1 MKKKIG
7 PFSEYEL
14 DRVLLTDA
22 WCVNAFEKDV
32 AWLLRLDEERLLA
45 GFYENAGLSNDHTR
59 YPGWESM
66 LIGGHTLGH
75 FLTAAAQGYK
85 NAEASEEQKEALF
98 AKIRRI
104 IDGLLECQQ
113 HSKGMPGFVFGA
125 IIRDPE
131 NVELQ
136 FDEVEQGRTNIITE
150 AWVPW
155 YTMHKILDGVVN
167 AYRYTGY
174 EPALT
179 VACGIG
185 DWTYARTSQWSEATH
200 LTVLGIEYG
209 GMNDALYS
217 LYRITK
223 KEEHL
228 SAAHAFDETALFE
241 KIASGAKNV
250 LNNRH
255 ANTTIPKFLGA
266 LNRYLSVGDEAY
278 LEYAKAF
285 WEMVTSRHSYAT
297 GGNSEWE
304 HFGEDFILDAE
315 RTNCNNETCNTYNML
330 KLTRGL
336 FMITGEKKY
345 AAYYEN
351 TLINAI
357 LSSQD
362 PESGMTMYF
371 QPMASGYFKVY
382 GTPFDKFW
390 CCTGSGMENFTKL
403 NSSIYFKE
411 EDGICVNLFLSSE
424 LTDEDLGIRLIQECD
439 IPSQDTVRFTLKLT
453 RGVMR
458 NLKLHIRIPDWSVR
472 TMLSAKGKQVTEE
485 NGYYAVSGE
494 WHDGDSIELRFVYA
508 VRAAGLPDCDSVFAF
523 RYGPLLLSAELGK
536 EDMIDGSTGVD
547 VTIPSNKLVE
557 SEYLTV
563 TNGSVA
569 DFIRDIDRHFEKDTD
584 ALRFTLKGCDAE
596 PVFTP
601 HFSKTRERYGIYWY
615 FFDTLSDDGEAQKE
629 KRLREEA
636 RRERI
641 LDTVQPGYGQYEND
655 ELHAME
661 DHNSVGITDNGTSRH
676 CAPSGSFCYHMKVK
690 EGSAHQL
697 ELHLLREDN
706 GKPLRVQVGE
716 DEIFNGKAHYTGK
729 DEEYVMELS
738 IPEETIEKN
747 MERRE
752 IAGESVT
759 TVPVRFSGT
768 WSSVSARLFGFIYML
783 LAEPS
788 GDS

>member
-1 MKKKIG
+1 MTC
-7 PFSEYEL
+7 PVL
-14 DRVLLTDA
+14 DTQAAV
-22 WCVNAFEKDV
+22 
-32 AWLLRLDEERLLA
+32 
-45 GFYENAGLSNDHTR
+45 S
-59 YPGWESM
+59 S
-66 LIGGHTLGH
+66 LG
-75 FLTAAAQGYK
+75 
-85 NAEASEEQKEALF
+85 S
-98 AKIRRI
+98 
-104 IDGLLECQQ
+104 
-113 HSKGMPGFVFGA
+113 P
-125 IIRDPE
+125 
-131 NVELQ
+131 
-136 FDEVEQGRTNIITE
+136 
-150 AWVPW
+150 
-155 YTMHKILDGVVN
+155 
-167 AYRYTGY
+167 
-174 EPALT
+174 
-179 VACGIG
+179 
-185 DWTYARTSQWSEATH
+185 
-200 LTVLGIEYG
+200 
-209 GMNDALYS
+209 
-217 LYRITK
+217 
-223 KEEHL
+223 
-228 SAAHAFDETALFE
+228 ALFE
-241 KIASGAKNV
+241 KIATGGKNV

-266 LNRYLSVGDEAY
+266 LNRYLCVGDETY
-278 LEYAKAF
+278 LEYVKAF
-285 WEMVTSRHSYAT
+285 WDMVTQRHSYAT

-304 HFGEDFILDAE
+304 HFGEDCVLDAE

-351 TLINAI
+351 TLFNAI

-411 EDGICVNLFLSSE
+411 EGGVCVNLFLSSE
-424 LTDEDLGIRLIQECD
+424 LTDDELGIKLIQEAD
-439 IPSQDTVRFTLKLT
+439 VPAKDTVRFTLRLT
-453 RGVMR
+453 RGAMR
-458 NLKLHIRIPDWSVR
+458 NMRLRIRIPDWSLR

-485 NGYYAVSGE
+485 GGYYNVSGE
-494 WHDGDSIELRFVYA
+494 WRDGDSIELRFRYGI
-508 VRAAGLPDCDSVFAF
+508 RPIGLPDCDSVFAF
-523 RYGPLLLSAELGK
+523 RYGPLLLSADLGT

-563 TNGSVA
+563 TEGSVA
-569 DFIRDIDRHFEKDTD
+569 DFIREIGTHFEKDPEE
-584 ALRFTLKGCDAE
+584 LRFTLKDCDRE
-596 PVFTP
+596 LVFRP
-601 HFSKTRERYGIYWY
+601 HYKKTRERYGIYWY
-615 FFDTLSDDGEAQKE
+615 FFDKLSDDGEAQKE

-641 LDTVQPGYGQYEND
+641 VDTVQPGYGQYEND
-655 ELHAME
+655 EVHAME
-661 DHNSVGITDNGTSRH
+661 DHDSVGITDNGTSRH
-676 CAPSGSFCYHMKVK
+676 ALPNGSFCYHMKVAA
-690 EGSAHQL
+690 GSAHEL

-706 GKPLRVQVGE
+706 GKPLRVQIGE

-729 DEEYVMELS
+729 DEEYVLELS
-738 IPEETIEKN
+738 VPAEVIDKNLET
-747 MERRE
+747 RE

-768 WSSVSARLFGFIYML
+768 WSSVSARLFGFAYML

>member
-1 MKKKIG
+1 MKNKLG
-7 PFSEYEL
+7 PFSEYGL
-14 DRVLLTDA
+14 DRVLITDA
-22 WCVNAFEKDV
+22 WCVNAYEKDV
-32 AWLLRLDEERLLA
+32 AWLLSLDEERLLA
-45 GFYENAGLSNDHTR
+45 GFYENAGLSNEHER

-75 FLTAAAQGYK
+75 YLTAAAQGFK
-85 NAEASEEQKEALF
+85 NAEVSAEQKEGLF
-98 AKIRRI
+98 AKIKRI

-113 HSKGMPGFVFGA
+113 HSKGKPGFVFGA
-125 IIRDPE
+125 MIRDPE

-167 AYRYTGY
+167 AYRYTDY
-174 EPALT
+174 APALT
-179 VACGIG
+179 LAEGIG
-185 DWTYARTSQWSEATH
+185 DWSYARSSQWSEETH
-200 LTVLGIEYG
+200 RTVLGIEYG

-217 LYRITK
+217 LYRITH

-228 SAAHAFDETALFE
+228 AAAHAFDETALFE
-241 KIASGAKNV
+241 KIASGEKNV

-266 LNRYLSVGDEAY
+266 LNRYVSVGDETY
-278 LEYAKAF
+278 LDYAKAF
-285 WEMVTSRHSYAT
+285 WDMVTQRHSYAT

-304 HFGEDFILDAE
+304 HFGEDYILDAE
-315 RTNCNNETCNTYNML
+315 RTNCNNETCNTFNML

-336 FMITGEKKY
+336 FMITGERKY

-351 TLINAI
+351 TLFNAI

-371 QPMASGYFKVY
+371 QPMASGYYKVY

-390 CCTGSGMENFTKL
+390 CCTGTGMENFTKL

-411 EDGICVNLFLSSE
+411 ENGVCVNLFLSSE
-424 LTDEDLGIRLIQECD
+424 LTDDELGIKLIQEAD
-439 IPSQDTVRFTLKLT
+439 VPANDTVRFTLKLT
-453 RGVMR
+453 RGGMK
-458 NLKLHIRIPDWSVR
+458 NMKLRIRIPDWSLR

-485 NGYYAVSGE
+485 GGYYSVYGE
-494 WHDGDSIELRFVYA
+494 WRDGDVIELRFVYA
-508 VRAAGLPDCDSVFAF
+508 VQTSGLPDCNSVFAF
-523 RYGPLLLSAELGK
+523 RYGPLLLSADLGT
-536 EDMIDGSTGVD
+536 ENMIDSSTGVD
-547 VTIPSNKLVE
+547 VTIPSNKIVE

-563 TNGSVA
+563 SEGSVA
-569 DFIRDIDRHFEKDTD
+569 DFIRDIDKHFEKDAD
-584 ALRFTLKGCDAE
+584 ELRFTLKDCDRE
-596 PVFTP
+596 LVFRP
-601 HFSKTRERYGIYWY
+601 HYKKTRERYGIYWY
-615 FFDTLSDDGEAQKE
+615 FFDKLSDDGEAQKE

-641 LDTVQPGYGQYEND
+641 VDTVQPGYGQYEND

-676 CAPSGSFCYHMKVK
+676 TLPNGSFCYHMKA
-690 EGSAHQL
+690 EGGRDYQL

-706 GKPLRVQVGE
+706 GKPLRVQIGE

-729 DEEYVMELS
+729 DEEYVLELP
-738 IPEETIEKN
+738 IPADLVDKNLET
-747 MERRE
+747 RDV
-752 IAGESVT
+752 AGESVT
-759 TVPVRFSGT
+759 TIPVRFSGT
-768 WSSVSARLFGFIYML
+768 WSSESAKLFGFIYL
-783 LAEPS
+783 LRAQ
-788 GDS
+788 D

>member
-1 MKKKIG
+1 MKNKLG
-7 PFSEYEL
+7 PFSEYGL
-14 DRVLLTDA
+14 DRVLITDA
-22 WCVNAFEKDV
+22 WCVNAYEKDV
-32 AWLLRLDEERLLA
+32 AWLLSLDEERLLA
-45 GFYENAGLSNDHTR
+45 GFYENAGLSNEHER

-75 FLTAAAQGYK
+75 YLTAAAQGFK
-85 NAEASEEQKEALF
+85 NAEVSAEQKEGLF
-98 AKIRRI
+98 AKIKRI

-113 HSKGMPGFVFGA
+113 HSKGKPGFVFGA
-125 IIRDPE
+125 MIRDPE

-167 AYRYTGY
+167 VYRYTDY
-174 EPALT
+174 APALT
-179 VACGIG
+179 LAEGIG
-185 DWTYARTSQWSEATH
+185 DWSYARSSQWSEETH
-200 LTVLGIEYG
+200 RTVLGIEYG

-217 LYRITK
+217 LYRITH

-228 SAAHAFDETALFE
+228 AAAHAFDETALFE
-241 KIASGAKNV
+241 KIASGEKNV

-266 LNRYLSVGDEAY
+266 LNRYVSVGDETY
-278 LEYAKAF
+278 LDYAKAF
-285 WEMVTSRHSYAT
+285 WDMVTQRHSYAT

-304 HFGEDFILDAE
+304 HFGEDYILDAE
-315 RTNCNNETCNTYNML
+315 RTNCNNETCNTFNML

-336 FMITGEKKY
+336 FMITGERKY

-351 TLINAI
+351 TLFNAI

-371 QPMASGYFKVY
+371 QPMASGYYKVY

-390 CCTGSGMENFTKL
+390 CCTGTGMENFTKL

-411 EDGICVNLFLSSE
+411 ENGVCVNLFLSSE
-424 LTDEDLGIRLIQECD
+424 LTDDELGIKLIQEAD
-439 IPSQDTVRFTLKLT
+439 VPANDTVRFTLKLT
-453 RGVMR
+453 RGGMK
-458 NLKLHIRIPDWSVR
+458 NMKLRIRIPDWSLR

-485 NGYYAVSGE
+485 GGYYSVYGE
-494 WHDGDSIELRFVYA
+494 WRDGDVIELRFVYA
-508 VRAAGLPDCDSVFAF
+508 VQTSGLPDCNSVFAF
-523 RYGPLLLSAELGK
+523 RYGPLLLSADLGT
-536 EDMIDGSTGVD
+536 ENMIDSSTGVD
-547 VTIPSNKLVE
+547 VTIPSNKIVE

-563 TNGSVA
+563 SEGSVA
-569 DFIRDIDRHFEKDTD
+569 DFIRDIDKHFEKDAD
-584 ALRFTLKGCDAE
+584 ELRFTLKDCDRE
-596 PVFTP
+596 LVFRP
-601 HFSKTRERYGIYWY
+601 HYKKTRERYGIYWY
-615 FFDTLSDDGEAQKE
+615 FFDKLSDDGEAQKE

-641 LDTVQPGYGQYEND
+641 VDTVQPGYGQYEND

-676 CAPSGSFCYHMKVK
+676 TLPNGSFCYHMKA
-690 EGSAHQL
+690 EGGRDYQL

-706 GKPLRVQVGE
+706 GKPLRVQIGE

-729 DEEYVMELS
+729 DEEYVLELP
-738 IPEETIEKN
+738 IPADLVDKNLET
-747 MERRE
+747 RDV
-752 IAGESVT
+752 AGESVT
-759 TVPVRFSGT
+759 TIPVRFSGT
-768 WSSVSARLFGFIYML
+768 WSSESAKLFGFIYL
-783 LAEPS
+783 LRAQ
-788 GDS
+788 D